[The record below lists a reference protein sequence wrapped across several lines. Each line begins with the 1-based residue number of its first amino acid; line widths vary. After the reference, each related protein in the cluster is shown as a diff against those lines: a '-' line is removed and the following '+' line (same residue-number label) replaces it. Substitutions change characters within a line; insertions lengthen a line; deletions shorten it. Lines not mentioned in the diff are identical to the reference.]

1 MHTTWS
7 DGAYS
12 VAEMGEALIERG
24 YRYSVITDHSQYL
37 KVANGLT
44 PERLKKQRV
53 EIDAFNEA
61 HPVFHLYAGT
71 EMDILP
77 DGTLDFEDDLVL
89 ETYLDQHNTQ
99 TIYNKQDI
107 KKSDL
112 QKIDEFKKDIYSIE
126 RIALIPMRECL
137 PYTNNLQKGLENLT
151 QIKDDVVYAKEMCED
166 VVEIYDNMKVPTL
179 SKDEYTQILDRAKV
193 NVRKTY
199 ELRTLAMASSSNLI
213 DTKNPI
219 YINKITEYLKL
230 SDKEITSFKNKI
242 NELKETIKEE

>member
-1 MHTTWS
+1 MRWILVFILLYLIPLTVLFKNYKSFKRACIYGSIYIVLSTT
-7 DGAYS
+7 
-12 VAEMGEALIERG
+12 M
-24 YRYSVITDHSQYL
+24 VITNIYL
-37 KVANGLT
+37 SGL
-44 PERLKKQRV
+44 RV
-53 EIDAFNEA
+53 LED
-61 HPVFHLYAGT
+61 
-71 EMDILP
+71 
-77 DGTLDFEDDLVL
+77 TLDFEDDLVL

-112 QKIDEFKKDIYSIE
+112 QKIDKFKKDIYSIE

-199 ELRTLAMASSSNLI
+199 ELRTLAMESSSNLI

>member
-1 MHTTWS
+1 MRWILVFILLYLIPLTVLFKNYKSFKRACIYGSIYIVLSTT
-7 DGAYS
+7 
-12 VAEMGEALIERG
+12 M
-24 YRYSVITDHSQYL
+24 VITNIYL
-37 KVANGLT
+37 SGL
-44 PERLKKQRV
+44 RV
-53 EIDAFNEA
+53 LED
-61 HPVFHLYAGT
+61 
-71 EMDILP
+71 
-77 DGTLDFEDDLVL
+77 TLDFEDDLVL

-107 KKSDL
+107 KKLDL
-112 QKIDEFKKDIYSIE
+112 QKIDGFKKDIYSIE

-199 ELRTLAMASSSNLI
+199 ELRTLAMESSSNLI